1 MSSTPARAGNPIVL
15 SFSVALRPQN
25 VPVPESALD
34 INHERNMHVVGVRKD
49 LNEFFHIHPTFN
61 PENTSQWFAEK
72 NFAKPGEYKVWPE
85 VTYRGE
91 THVFG
96 EPLLTVAGTSSEL
109 APARE
114 ILKNVIVGNYQVG
127 IEYDTLGI
135 GDNPVHFLISDV
147 TGKHADLDNFLGV
160 PMHLAVISEDLTE
173 YVHAHPEGLGHGIPP
188 AQPAP
193 VQDESQP
200 HGHSLLRVP
209 QAFAHGPGEDL
220 PPASPDDEIRFA
232 LNFTKP
238 GFYKAFA
245 QFRPRD
251 AGLSGEQY
259 VLAEFWLKVGN
270 TKPVPTAPPPGTS
283 PLTGFAGNWWAK
295 LLASLF
301 LMALLSFGVKK
312 YLATP
317 PTTRPTQVAAAPSS
331 AAGEPAAFRVDVK
344 NKYFAVIAAGL
355 LIVGGGVI
363 YRSYFIAEAD
373 KPVVTGIVREMKI
386 VADKDEWRFTPEELI
401 VDRGDKV
408 VLTVVNEDEY
418 DHGIAI
424 DAFGISQRMP
434 ALETIKVEFV
444 ATQAGEFPYYCSVP
458 CGEGDLPDGTHR
470 THFDMVGR
478 IKVRDTMHSDE
489 MMDQMMDH

>member
-1 MSSTPARAGNPIVL
+1 LIHSIGRNHPGQMSAWI
-15 SFSVALRPQN
+15 
-25 VPVPESALD
+25 
-34 INHERNMHVVGVRKD
+34 ERRI
-49 LNEFFHIHPTFN
+49 F
-61 PENTSQWFAEK
+61 
-72 NFAKPGEYKVWPE
+72 PG
-85 VTYRGE
+85 
-91 THVFG
+91 
-96 EPLLTVAGTSSEL
+96 
-109 APARE
+109 
-114 ILKNVIVGNYQVG
+114 
-127 IEYDTLGI
+127 
-135 GDNPVHFLISDV
+135 
-147 TGKHADLDNFLGV
+147 
-160 PMHLAVISEDLTE
+160 
-173 YVHAHPEGLGHGIPP
+173 AHPPTLSEMMQII
-188 AQPAP
+188 
-193 VQDESQP
+193 EP
-200 HGHSLLRVP
+200 HNFSLLDVENLR
-209 QAFAHGPGEDL
+209 
-220 PPASPDDEIRFA
+220 
-232 LNFTKP
+232 
-238 GFYKAFA
+238 
-245 QFRPRD
+245 
-251 AGLSGEQY
+251 
-259 VLAEFWLKVGN
+259 
-270 TKPVPTAPPPGTS
+270 
-283 PLTGFAGNWWAK
+283 
-295 LLASLF
+295 
-301 LMALLSFGVKK
+301 KK